1 MIPESEMTLFCIKY
15 NYVMILFNILPIYP
29 LDGFRIIYDLFVKKN
44 NLFQEEIIY
53 ELSCLLNVLGIIYFY
68 IFQLYGF
75 ITSVSF
81 LLILNVIKIIQIKKR
96 KKALQKIM
104 MYDLLH
110 FSYNNKKRQKE

>member
-15 NYVMILFNILPIYP
+15 NCVMIFFNILPIYP

-44 NLFQEEIIY
+44 NFFQEELIY
-53 ELSCLLNVLGIIYFY
+53 ALSCFFNVLVIIYFY

-75 ITSVSF
+75 IASVSF
-81 LLILNVIKIIQIKKR
+81 LLVLNIVKVIQVKNR
-96 KKALQKIM
+96 KKASQKIM